1 MKTHETRLWLL
12 GSVLVT
18 AIQEGGESTV
28 TLCCTAPGSVDD
40 VRVALAAVA
49 KALQAA
55 VKERNEATVWTS

>member
-28 TLCCTAPGSVDD
+28 TLCCTTPGGVDD
-40 VRVALAAVA
+40 VRVALAAG
-49 KALQAA
+49 A
-55 VKERNEATVWTS
+55 VGGM